1 LQPLGTGML
10 KKLTNKLL
18 SMWEVEKEFRLKVF
32 FLSLTFLL
40 MSACQAIWRPLKTS
54 IFAKMVGAEY
64 VPDAKI
70 YSLLFLI
77 PLILIYS
84 KLVDWLRRHQLLY
97 WYTLF
102 HGIGGIILYILLIH
116 PVFGLANTDI
126 GAHRFAG
133 WILYFFMESNAAF
146 MSMSFWS
153 FADSVNSPKDAKN
166 HYGLFVAG
174 SKIGSMLTAGTLYLA
189 TTYLSIIPDSV
200 LLPNFLLAGSILLI
214 GAAFSIY
221 LLMKFVPGYY
231 MHGYKASYKI
241 EKAKNKE
248 KTKTSLLEKL
258 QKPFEGLIVMIKNP
272 YVFGIFGLV
281 MFYEITIVIFDY
293 IVLKTVN
300 ATHSTAGSLTSF
312 YASYYFLMNLVGLII
327 TLFGTT
333 PLLRVFGVTK
343 ALFVFPTV
351 SIAILIVT
359 IIYPNPTT
367 MFIALIGLRA
377 LNYALNHPTREILYI
392 PTTKAIKF
400 KAKAWTDAF
409 GGRISKGFGS
419 GINKLLQKLA
429 PATALFSS
437 LFLSLGL
444 ISGWLVIVFFL
455 SKTLQKTIS
464 GKTVIGEAEEKL

>member
-1 LQPLGTGML
+1 ML
-10 KKLTNKLL
+10 KKVVNKLFSL
-18 SMWEVEKEFRLKVF
+18 WKVKKEFRLKIF

-40 MSACQAIWRPLKTS
+40 MSACQAVWRPLKTS
-54 IFAKMVGAEY
+54 IFAKLVGAEF

-102 HGIGGIILYILLIH
+102 HAFGGIIIYFLLSH
-116 PVFGLANTDI
+116 PVYGMANTDA
-126 GAHRFAG
+126 GPNRFVG

-153 FADSVNSPKDAKN
+153 FVDSVNDPKEAKN
-166 HYGLFVAG
+166 YYGLFVAG
-174 SKIGSMLTAGTLYLA
+174 SKIGSILMAGILYLS
-189 TTYLSIIPDSV
+189 TTFITIIPDHIM
-200 LLPNFLLAGSILLI
+200 LPRFLLIGSFLLI
-214 GAAFSIY
+214 GAAISIY
-221 LLMKFVPGYY
+221 FLMKFVPGYL
-231 MHGYKASYKI
+231 MHGYEAAYKI
-241 EKAKNKE
+241 EKTKE
-248 KTKTSLLEKL
+248 KTKKKESFKEKL
-258 QKPFEGLIVMIKNP
+258 KKPIEGLIVMIKNP
-272 YVFGIFGLV
+272 YVLGIFSLV
-281 MFYEITIVIFDY
+281 LFYEITIVIFDY
-293 IVLKTVN
+293 IVLKKVS
-300 ATHSTAGSLTSF
+300 ATHGTAGALTSF
-312 YASYYFLMNLVGLII
+312 YASYYVIMNLVGLII

-333 PLLRVFGVTK
+333 PLLRKFGIRK
-343 ALFVFPTV
+343 SLFVFPTV
-351 SIAILIVT
+351 SIIILITT
-359 IIYPNPTT
+359 ILYPSTSI
-367 MFIALIGLRA
+367 MFFALVGLRA

-419 GINKLLQKLA
+419 GINKLMQKLA

-444 ISGWLVIVFFL
+444 ISGWLIVVFFL
-455 SKTLQKTIS
+455 SKTLQKAITN
-464 GKTVIGEAEEKL
+464 KNVIGEESK